1 MAFYDTCT
9 GRRSLYAD
17 AKQQALTEP
26 YHQAREAAA
35 AFPATFLQGSAGEL
49 REKGKIS

>member
-1 MAFYDTCT
+1 MIPAQAAGLFPLM
-9 GRRSLYAD
+9 S
-17 AKQQALTEP
+17 KQQALTEP
-26 YHQAREAAA
+26 YHQAGEAAA